1 MQPSTTRNPRVERW
15 RLAMK
20 CHFFTALCLLVSAGC
35 ATPKPPPQDPN
46 TSGYDGSLVPAA
58 AVTTEPERAG
68 DAPLVAETNDEAT
81 TATQTEVKQPPGPL
95 EQGSSQADLITT
107 QRIREALILNESLLF
122 SISSLRIVTREGK
135 VTLRGTVR
143 TARERDM
150 IEDTA
155 KEIAGPYNVES
166 RLEIR

>member
-1 MQPSTTRNPRVERW
+1 
-15 RLAMK
+15 MK
-20 CHFFTALCLLVSAGC
+20 CHFFPALCLLVSVGC

-58 AVTTEPERAG
+58 AVTPEPERAT
-68 DAPLVAETNDEAT
+68 DAPLFAETSDEA
-81 TATQTEVKQPPGPL
+81 ARQNEAKQPPGPL
-95 EQGSSQADLITT
+95 EQGDSQADRIMT
-107 QRIREALILNESLLF
+107 QRIREALVLNDSLLF
-122 SISSLRIVTREGK
+122 SIGNVQIVTREGK

-143 TARERDM
+143 SARERDM

-166 RLEIR
+166 RLDIR